1 MQISLTNVGK
11 QYDYKWILKGLTFEI
26 PSGSRVAISGHNG
39 SGKSTLVK
47 ILSGFLSQSSGDI
60 TYALENRTI
69 PRDQVFRHIAI
80 AAPYIDLI
88 QEFTVLELARFHC
101 QLKKMEDPM
110 ALIRFC
116 YLENSANKPVQY
128 LSSGMLQRLKLAL
141 CLMSPANVYLL
152 DEPTSNL
159 DSQGIDWYQKALLQ
173 IHKDATVIVASNMQH
188 DFPENAMHLSMP
200 IR

>member
-11 QYDYKWILKGLTFEI
+11 QYDYKWILRGLNYEI

-39 SGKSTLVK
+39 SGKSTLIK
-47 ILSGFLSQSSGDI
+47 ILSGFLSQTSGEVI
-60 TYALENRTI
+60 YTLENRNI
-69 PRDQVFRHIAI
+69 LREHVFRHTAI

-101 QLKKMEDPM
+101 QMKKMTDPM
-110 ALIRFC
+110 ELIRFC

-141 CLMSPANVYLL
+141 CLMSPGNLFLL

-159 DSQGIDWYQKALLQ
+159 DSRGIDWYQSALQ
-173 IHKDATVIVASNMQH
+173 NMPKEATVIVASNMQH